1 MTKNQVREV
10 VMALSTKAAIL
21 NNPLLST
28 FFKQSFLSL
37 IGLTALT
44 TASLVDGI
52 FIGQYVGPQGLAAV
66 ALLLPYITFLVALS
80 LMLAI
85 GGSVTIGTFMGKGD
99 NHSGSALFT
108 QILIVTVT
116 LNVILAGL
124 SYVAEPALF
133 WLLHIP
139 SDIVPLTKQYFSVLR
154 WVFILQ
160 FSGMVLYYLVRAD
173 GYTKLATTALLIG
186 ALTNIALDA
195 LFVGHWGYGIEG
207 AAYATG
213 VAQTLQLF
221 VLAAF
226 FADKNRGVTLSTY
239 SKPWRRLFSVLK
251 NGISEFT
258 NEISV
263 GVLFLV
269 INALLVIKTGSEG
282 VAAYSAVNYFI
293 FLSIMVSFGI
303 ADALHLLVSYNRGAS
318 QPTRVNAFLLIAL
331 ATVFTIGLM
340 MTACLLWFKPFFI
353 GLFLAPTQQQVS
365 TYAYIIILYIWPLF
379 LVNGC
384 NVLLSVFLT
393 AIEKPFQSAVIALS
407 RSILFP
413 VGLLFILSYFTPST
427 SEDKN
432 PDFSFLIAL
441 PVAEWVTLCCAVFFV
456 CRPYCLKRETLK
468 KRLRNNTQKITTCNK
483 CKSHC

>member
-1 MTKNQVREV
+1 
-10 VMALSTKAAIL
+10 MALSTKAAIL

-52 FIGQYVGPQGLAAV
+52 FVGQYVGPLGLAAV

-99 NHSGSALFT
+99 TRSGSALFT

-116 LNVILAGL
+116 LNVILAVL

-133 WLLHIP
+133 WLLHVP
-139 SDIVPLTKQYFSVLR
+139 SDIAPLTKQYFSVLR

-173 GYTKLATTALLIG
+173 GYTKLATAALLIG
-186 ALTNIALDA
+186 AVSNIALDA
-195 LFVGHWGYGIEG
+195 LFVGHLGFGMEG

-213 VAQTLQLF
+213 LAQALQLII
-221 VLAAF
+221 LLAF
-226 FADKNRGVTLSTY
+226 FADKSRAITLSTFN
-239 SKPWRRLFSVLK
+239 KPWRRLFYVLK

-269 INALLVIKTGSEG
+269 INALLVIRSGSEG
-282 VAAYSAVNYFI
+282 VAAYSVVNYFI
-293 FLSIMVSFGI
+293 FLSIMISFGI

-331 ATVFTIGLM
+331 ATVFAVGLIL
-340 MTACLLWFKPFFI
+340 TACLLWFKPFFV
-353 GLFLAPTQQQVS
+353 GLFLAPTQHEVS
-365 TYAYIIILYIWPLF
+365 NYAYIIILYIWPLF

-393 AIEKPFQSAVIALS
+393 AIERPFHSAVIALG

-413 VGLLFILSYFTPST
+413 VCFLLFLFHFTTST
-427 SEDKN
+427 SLDKST
-432 PDFSFLIAL
+432 DFSFLIAL
-441 PVAEWVTLCCAVFFV
+441 PIAEWVTLGCAVFFV
-456 CRPYCLKRETLK
+456 CKHYYLKR
-468 KRLRNNTQKITTCNK
+468 NT
-483 CKSHC
+483 

>member
-1 MTKNQVREV
+1 
-10 VMALSTKAAIL
+10 MAMSTKAAIL
-21 NNPLLST
+21 QNSLFST

-37 IGLTALT
+37 IGLIALT

-52 FIGQYVGPQGLAAV
+52 FIGQYVGAQGLAAV
-66 ALLLPYITFLVALS
+66 TLLLPYITFLVALS

-99 NHSGSALFT
+99 THSASALFT
-108 QILIVTVT
+108 QILVVTVT
-116 LNVILAGL
+116 LNIVLAGL
-124 SYVAEPALF
+124 SYIAEPALF

-139 SDIVPLTKQYFSVLR
+139 SDIAPLTKQYFSVLR

-186 ALTNIALDA
+186 AVLNIALDA
-195 LFVGHWGYGIEG
+195 LFVGHLGFGMEG

-213 VAQTLQLF
+213 LAQALQFIIL
-221 VLAAF
+221 LAF
-226 FADKNRGVTLSTY
+226 FADKSRAITLSTFN
-239 SKPWRRLFSVLK
+239 KPWRRLFYVLK

-269 INALLVIKTGSEG
+269 INALLVIRSGSEG
-282 VAAYSAVNYFI
+282 VAAYSVVNYFI
-293 FLSIMVSFGI
+293 FLSIMLSFGI

-318 QPTRVNAFLLIAL
+318 QLTRVNAFLLIAIG
-331 ATVFTIGLM
+331 TVFIVGLII
-340 MTACLLWFKPFFI
+340 TACLLWFKQFFI
-353 GLFLAPTQQQVS
+353 GLFLAPTQQVS
-365 TYAYIIILYIWPLF
+365 NYAYIIILYIWPLF

-393 AIEKPFQSAVIALS
+393 AIERPFHSAVIALG

-413 VGLLFILSYFTPST
+413 VCFLLFLFHFTTST
-427 SEDKN
+427 SLDKST
-432 PDFSFLIAL
+432 DFSFLIAL
-441 PVAEWVTLCCAVFFV
+441 PIAEWVTLGCAVFFV
-456 CRPYCLKRETLK
+456 YKHYYLKR
-468 KRLRNNTQKITTCNK
+468 NT
-483 CKSHC
+483 